1 MVASEQAPVFT
12 LEAARAAGLSK
23 DQVYRMVEAGEIDR
37 VGRGVYVRP
46 DMIDPTVAALAAETV
61 VKPAATM
68 CLTSALVFHDLS
80 DAIPFTTD
88 IALPRGTRHPA
99 GFTHVTWH
107 SFDVATFEV
116 GRTAMA
122 GGPGM
127 ELWVYSAERTLV
139 DSFRLMHREGGD
151 VAYTALRRWV
161 GRRGNSQSS
170 LLRIAR
176 GFPKALPRLRNA
188 LEALQ

>member
-1 MVASEQAPVFT
+1 MVSLGQVPVFT

-23 DQVYRMVEAGEIDR
+23 DQVYRMVEAGEVDR

-46 DMIDPTVAALAAETV
+46 DRLDPAVAALSAATV

-68 CLTSALVFHDLS
+68 CLTSALVYHDLG

-88 IALPRGTRHPA
+88 IALPRGMRHPA

-107 SFDVATFEV
+107 SFDVATFDV

-122 GGPGM
+122 GRSGLD
-127 ELWVYSAERTLV
+127 LWVYSAERTIV
-139 DSFRLMHREGGD
+139 DSFRRMHREGSD
-151 VAYTALRRWV
+151 VAYSALRRWV
-161 GRRGNSQSS
+161 ARRGNSPSA
-170 LLRIAR
+170 LLRVAR
-176 GFPKALPRLRNA
+176 GFPTALPRLRDA
-188 LEALQ
+188 LETLL